1 MAAASALQL
10 YYDSRITA
18 KIDRNVF
25 VGQFV
30 NAQLDPRDT
39 AMLLRSIPK
48 TISVTAEVI
57 FNTITEQIS
66 NETFQNVHSVVT
78 DTTALNTGKNFG
90 INIRLEKY
98 FITNIG
104 HDIHT
109 LECMFH
115 LNEIYLTHVISMV
128 EGIKKVLKRWT
139 GEH

>member
-10 YYDSRITA
+10 YYDSRITE

-25 VGQFV
+25 VGEFV

-48 TISVTAEVI
+48 TVSVTAEVI

-66 NETFQNVHSVVT
+66 NETFQNVHSVMT
-78 DTTALNTGKNFG
+78 DTLNTGKKFG

-128 EGIKKVLKRWT
+128 EGIKKVLKRWMA
-139 GEH
+139 EH